1 MECGVC
7 GRERGHLGEMSF
19 DLIWELGV
27 SVRLGFYRGGG
38 VGLGWAEVNVGWAK
52 LKISSTI
59 HIKTLVIFPF
69 VNE

>member
-38 VGLGWAEVNVGWAK
+38 VGLGWVGVWGK
-52 LKISSTI
+52 RIFIS
-59 HIKTLVIFPF
+59 VIW
-69 VNE
+69 